1 MKIFTTPI
9 LVILL
14 MSFVFFSCQKEESE
28 FIDTTP
34 VDTITANSVL
44 ATLLQN
50 ASQNS
55 GSIDD
60 FIDGTPCSSIQFPY
74 QVIINGQT
82 IIITDA
88 TDLAGI
94 ANTTSPITIVFPIT
108 VVFEDFSTLLV
119 INQQELD
126 ALVILCQSLDDS
138 ISCLDIVYPITFFVF
153 NSNNEQTGTVVIT
166 SDAQL
171 FIFLTTL
178 EDGLFL
184 AIDYPITVILSDGTS
199 VVVTSNNQ
207 LQDLI
212 ENCVDIIIDDNPLPI
227 ELETVLTTDS
237 WFVSFFFDDQ
247 DETSDFAGYEFVFHT
262 DGTAS
267 VTLDAVSTPG
277 TWSVTSSSEG
287 QLKLILN
294 FGLNFPL
301 DELEE
306 DWKVIEFSN
315 ELIRL
320 FDISGGDGST
330 DYLTFSRTPT
340 TGGGGGSAEAQ
351 QLRDILIDGNW
362 FVAQYLDD
370 GIDDETSDFNSFSFN
385 FMESGVVAA
394 SNTSGTLNGTW
405 FVTGTDGN
413 LKLVLNFN
421 NVNPLDDLD
430 DDWMVIDF
438 QNNQVRLREDNN
450 SNADLLTFEKL

>member
-1 MKIFTTPI
+1 MKISTTPI
-9 LVILL
+9 LVILV
-14 MSFVFFSCQKEESE
+14 MSFVLFSCQKEVSE

-34 VDTITANSVL
+34 GDTIIANSVL

-60 FIDGTPCSSIQFPY
+60 FIDSTPCSSIQFPY

-82 IIITDA
+82 ITITDLS
-88 TDLAGI
+88 DLASIG
-94 ANTTSPITIVFPIT
+94 NTTSPITIVFPIT
-108 VVFEDFSTLLV
+108 VVFEDFSTRLV
-119 INQQELD
+119 NNQQELD
-126 ALVILCQSLDDS
+126 ALVILCQSLDNS
-138 ISCLDIVYPITFFVF
+138 INCIDIVYPITFFIF
-153 NSNNEQTGTVVIT
+153 NANNEQTGTVVIS

-171 FIFLTTL
+171 FVFLTTL
-178 EDGLFL
+178 EDGVFL
-184 AIDYPITVILSDGTS
+184 AIDFPITIILSDGSS
-199 VVVTSNNQ
+199 VVVTNNNQ

-212 ENCVDIIIDDNPLPI
+212 QNCIDIIIDDSPLPI
-227 ELETVLTTDS
+227 DLETILITDS

-247 DETSDFAGYEFVFHT
+247 DETSDFAGYEFIFHT

-267 VTLDAVSTPG
+267 AILGANTTTG
-277 TWSVTSSSEG
+277 TWFVNTTSGG
-287 QLKLILN
+287 QLKLNLN

-301 DELEE
+301 DELDE

-340 TGGGGGSAEAQ
+340 TGGGGSPEAQ
-351 QLRDILIDGNW
+351 QLRTILIDGNW

-370 GIDDETSDFNSFSFN
+370 GVDDETSDFNSFSFN
-385 FMESGVVAA
+385 FMESGIVAA
-394 SNTSGTLNGTW
+394 TNTNGTLNGTW
-405 FVTGTDGN
+405 FVTGTDSN

-438 QNNQVRLREDNN
+438 QNSQVRLREDND
-450 SNADLLTFEKL
+450 SDADLLTFEKF

>member
-1 MKIFTTPI
+1 
-9 LVILL
+9 

-212 ENCVDIIIDDNPLPI
+212 ENCVDIIIDD
-227 ELETVLTTDS
+227 
-237 WFVSFFFDDQ
+237 
-247 DETSDFAGYEFVFHT
+247 
-262 DGTAS
+262 
-267 VTLDAVSTPG
+267 
-277 TWSVTSSSEG
+277 
-287 QLKLILN
+287 
-294 FGLNFPL
+294 
-301 DELEE
+301 
-306 DWKVIEFSN
+306 
-315 ELIRL
+315 
-320 FDISGGDGST
+320 
-330 DYLTFSRTPT
+330 
-340 TGGGGGSAEAQ
+340 
-351 QLRDILIDGNW
+351 
-362 FVAQYLDD
+362 
-370 GIDDETSDFNSFSFN
+370 
-385 FMESGVVAA
+385 
-394 SNTSGTLNGTW
+394 
-405 FVTGTDGN
+405 
-413 LKLVLNFN
+413 
-421 NVNPLDDLD
+421 
-430 DDWMVIDF
+430 
-438 QNNQVRLREDNN
+438 
-450 SNADLLTFEKL
+450 